1 MIGVQGLHATFEA
14 PGGVRVEALRGVDL
28 QIAQG
33 EFACV
38 IGSNGSGKSTL
49 LNAVAGRFTPDQ
61 GRIVIGGEDVTRL
74 RENQRARRI
83 GRVFQN
89 PYHGTAPALT
99 VAENLR
105 LAALRGGRRHLRFGL
120 NRAEREGYRERLAQ
134 YGMGLEDRLEAAAGT
149 LSGGQR
155 QALTL
160 LMATIRRPEVLLLD
174 EHTAAL
180 DPRAAEAIITLTR
193 RIAAELGVT
202 TLMVTHSMHQA
213 LECGTTTI
221 MLHKGQIVDRWEG
234 AARAALTP
242 EILHRRFDQLYRVE
256 AEG

>member
-1 MIGVQGLHATFEA
+1 MIAIEGVRASFEV
-14 PGGVRVEALRGVDL
+14 PGGVRVEALRGVNL
-28 QIAQG
+28 TIAEG

-49 LNAVAGRFTPDQ
+49 LNAVAGRFVPDE
-61 GRIVIGGEDVTRL
+61 GRVSIRGVDVTRQP
-74 RENQRARRI
+74 ENRRARQI

-105 LAALRGGRRHLRFGL
+105 LANLRGQRRHLRFGL
-120 NRAEREGYRERLAQ
+120 NRAERERYRERLAQ
-134 YGMGLEDRLEAAAGT
+134 FGMGLENRLEAPAGT

-160 LMATIRRPEVLLLD
+160 LMATIRPPEVLLLD

-180 DPRAAEAIITLTR
+180 DPQAAEQIIALTR
-193 RIAAELGVT
+193 QIAAELKVT
-202 TLMVTHSMHQA
+202 TLMVTHSMQQA
-213 LECGTTTI
+213 LTCGDSTV
-221 MLHKGQIVDRWEG
+221 MLHKGQVIDRWEG
-234 AARAALTP
+234 DARKDLTP
-242 EILHRRFDQLYRVE
+242 EILHRRFADLYG
-256 AEG
+256 AEFQ

>member
-1 MIGVQGLHATFEA
+1 MIAIEGVKTSFEV
-14 PGGVRVEALRGVDL
+14 PGGVRVDALRGVDL
-28 QIAQG
+28 AVADG

-49 LNAVAGRFTPDQ
+49 LNAVAGRFIPDA
-61 GRIVIGGEDVTRL
+61 GRVLIGGEDVTRQPEH
-74 RENQRARRI
+74 RRARRV

-89 PYHGTAPALT
+89 PYQGTAPALT

-105 LAALRGGRRHLRFGL
+105 LASLRGQRRHLRIGL
-120 NRAEREGYRERLAQ
+120 NRGERERYRERLAHF
-134 YGMGLEDRLEAAAGT
+134 GMGLEDRLEAPAGT

-160 LMATIRRPEVLLLD
+160 LMATISPPEVLLLD

-180 DPRAAEAIITLTR
+180 DPQAAEQIITLTR
-193 RIAAELGVT
+193 RIAAELKVT

-213 LECGTTTI
+213 LECGDTTV
-221 MLHKGQIVDRWEG
+221 MLHQGQVVERWTGE
-234 AARAALTP
+234 ARAKLTP
-242 EILHRRFDQLYRVE
+242 ELLRRRFAELYC
-256 AEG
+256 AD

>member
-1 MIGVQGLHATFEA
+1 MITLEGVRVAFEA
-14 PGGVRVEALRGVDL
+14 PGGARYQALRGVDL
-28 QIAQG
+28 RLANG

-49 LNAVAGRFTPDQ
+49 LNAVAGRFVPDA
-61 GRIVIGGEDVTRL
+61 GRVLFDDEDVTRQSES
-74 RENQRARRI
+74 RRARRI

-89 PYHGTAPALT
+89 PYHGTAPSLT

-120 NRAEREGYRERLAQ
+120 NRSERDHYREHLAH
-134 YGMGLEDRLEAAAGT
+134 YEMGLEDRLEVPAGT

-160 LMATIRRPEVLLLD
+160 LMATIQRPEVLLLD

-180 DPRAAEAIITLTR
+180 DPRAAEQVIVLTR
-193 RIAAELGVT
+193 RVAAELGVT

-213 LECGTTTI
+213 LECGDTTI
-221 MLHKGQIVDRWEG
+221 LIHKGQILDRWQG
-234 AARAALTP
+234 QPRQALTP
-242 EILHRRFDQLYRVE
+242 DDLHHRFADLYR
-256 AEG
+256 AEV

>member
-1 MIGVQGLHATFEA
+1 MISIEGVKTSFEV
-14 PGGVRVEALRGVDL
+14 PGGVRVDALRGVNL
-28 QIAQG
+28 TVAPG

-49 LNAVAGRFTPDQ
+49 LNAVAGRFVPDA
-61 GRIVIGGEDVTRL
+61 GRIVIGGEDVTRQSEH
-74 RENQRARRI
+74 RRARRI

-105 LAALRGGRRHLRFGL
+105 LANLRGQRRHLRFGL
-120 NRAEREGYRERLAQ
+120 NRAERERFRERLAQ
-134 YGMGLEDRLEAAAGT
+134 FGMGLENRLDAPAGT

-160 LMATIRRPEVLLLD
+160 LMATIQPPEVLLLD

-180 DPRAAEAIITLTR
+180 DPQAAEQIIALTR
-193 RIAAELGVT
+193 RIAAELRVT
-202 TLMVTHSMHQA
+202 TLMVTHSMQQA
-213 LECGTTTI
+213 LTCGDTTV
-221 MLHKGQIVDRWEG
+221 MLHKGEIVDRWQGE
-234 AARAALTP
+234 ARASLTP
-242 EILHRRFDQLYRVE
+242 DILHHRFAELYGADVL
-256 AEG
+256 